1 MDQSPATGPAPSLD
15 HIVDLLAAH
24 RLLAKV
30 PRSELAWLAAHGALQ
45 RRQDGEFVAKTGN
58 AISAMLIVLSGHV
71 EIHVDRGLGARKVME
86 WGPGDVTG
94 LLPFSRL
101 TRGPGNSVVNGDAE
115 LFAVPKEEFPELI
128 RECPTVTETLVH
140 LMLDRARHFMSVDLL
155 DEKMMSLGRLSAGL
169 AHELNNPAS
178 ATARAASLLMD
189 GLVTADTAAR
199 ALGGAGLS
207 VEQAAMVTDV
217 RDMCIASASLTLT
230 VESPIAQAD
239 REDMIAEWCERHG
252 ADPGVAY
259 ALARTSVELPQL
271 ESLASN
277 LPPGTIDLV
286 LTWIASGCN
295 VRGLA
300 SDIQRAATRIR
311 DLVMA
316 VKRFSYMDRAAV
328 LERVDVG
335 RSLSDTVAVMAY
347 KARERGT
354 SISLT
359 VAPDLPAVSG
369 RGSEL
374 NQVWLNLLD
383 NALDAV
389 TGTANGRIEIYAK
402 AEGTWVV
409 VRFFDNGPGIPAEL
423 QRRIF
428 DPFFTTKGVGQ
439 GTGLG
444 LDTVQKVVRSHNGEV
459 DVSSQPGRTE
469 FRVALLPAPSA

>member
-1 MDQSPATGPAPSLD
+1 MDQSPAPAPDPSLL
-15 HIVDLLAAH
+15 HVVDLLAGH
-24 RLLAKV
+24 RLLEKV
-30 PRSELAWLAAHGALQ
+30 PRDELTWLAAHGTLQ
-45 RRQDGEFVAKTGN
+45 RREPGEFVAKTG
-58 AISAMLIVLSGHV
+58 SVVPAMLIVLSGNI
-71 EIHVDRGLGARKVME
+71 EIHVDRGLGPRKVMS

-94 LLPFSRL
+94 LLPFSRM
-101 TRGPGNSVVNGDAE
+101 TRGPGDSFVNGSAE
-115 LFAVPKEEFPELI
+115 LFSVPREEFPELI
-128 RECPTVTETLVH
+128 RECPALTATLVH
-140 LMLDRARHFMSVDLL
+140 LMVDRARHFMSVDLL

-189 GLVTADTAAR
+189 GLVSADSAAR

-207 VEQAAMVTDV
+207 EEEMALVTEV
-217 RDMCIASASLTLT
+217 RDLCISSASLTLT

-239 REDMIAEWCERHG
+239 REDVIAEWCERHG

-259 ALARTSVELPQL
+259 ALARTAVELPQL

-286 LTWIASGCN
+286 LTWIAGGCN

-300 SDIQRAATRIR
+300 SDIQRAASRIH

-347 KARERGT
+347 KARERGA
-354 SISLT
+354 SIALS
-359 VAPDLPAVSG
+359 VPAGLPPVSG

-389 TGTANGRIEIYAK
+389 TGTANGRIEIDAK
-402 AEGTWVV
+402 SEATWVV
-409 VRFFDNGPGIPAEL
+409 VRITDNGPGIPPEL

-469 FRVALLPAPSA
+469 FRVALVLAPTS